1 MNVFPSTFTRHLTRQ
16 VASGSCRPTAAA
28 TLSAACRYKSTK
40 ATKVE
45 EASTPQQPFTLPHIE
60 LGPTHPSRYQ
70 DHYHNTL
77 QEDLMYMTYDH
88 KLASASKSAN
98 TQASSS
104 DDVHLPTPYEV
115 NRPAPAPRG
124 NRPIKP
130 SARPVAPTTIPKL
143 ESIILHTMVKESIGN
158 KPALLSA
165 IMALRQ
171 ISGETNAG
179 GGRRGSAGV
188 QVLASRKGA
197 AAFKLRAGMP
207 VAVKVELKGQAM
219 YDFIQSLVD
228 FVFPRI
234 REFPGVVLPPSSSS
248 SISPS
253 ATGGVV
259 AFGLQPSD
267 MALFPQIEVNLDAY
281 PRLHGFHIQFLTN
294 CKGKGGQDQARAL
307 LSGFRIP
314 FARR

>member
-1 MNVFPSTFTRHLTRQ
+1 MSIFPATFTKSLTRH
-16 VASGSCRPTAAA
+16 VLGSAHRPAAVSS
-28 TLSAACRYKSTK
+28 LSACRFKSTK
-40 ATKVE
+40 AAKAQ
-45 EASTPQQPFTLPHIE
+45 EASTPEEPFAVPHIE

-70 DHYHNTL
+70 DHYHSTL
-77 QEDLMYMTYDH
+77 AEDLMYMTYDH
-88 KLASASKSAN
+88 NLAMGHKSSPAS
-98 TQASSS
+98 THDAS
-104 DDVHLPTPYEV
+104 HIPTPYEA

-124 NRPIKP
+124 NRPVRP
-130 SARPVAPTTIPKL
+130 SARPVGPTTIPKL

-171 ISGETNAG
+171 ISGETQHG
-179 GGRRGSAGV
+179 GGRKGSTGV

-234 REFPGVVLPPSSSS
+234 REFPGITLPLASAS

-253 ATGGVV
+253 ATGGVI
-259 AFGLQPSD
+259 AFGLQASD

-294 CKGKGGQDQARAL
+294 CKGKGAQDQARAL

>member
-1 MNVFPSTFTRHLTRQ
+1 MNVLPLAFTRNLTRQ
-16 VASGSCRPTAAA
+16 VATGSCRPTAAA
-28 TLSAACRYKSTK
+28 TLSASRFKSTN
-40 ATKVE
+40 ASKVE
-45 EASTPQQPFTLPHIE
+45 DASSPQQSFTLPHIE
-60 LGPTHPSRYQ
+60 IGPTHPSRYQ

-88 KLASASKSAN
+88 NLASSPKSAS
-98 TQASSS
+98 TKASSPDGS
-104 DDVHLPTPYEV
+104 HLPTPYEI

-124 NRPIKP
+124 NRPIRP
-130 SARPVAPTTIPKL
+130 SARPVAPTSIPKL

-179 GGRRGSAGV
+179 GGRKGSTGV

-219 YDFIQSLVD
+219 YDFIQCLVD

-234 REFPGVVLPPSSSS
+234 REFPGIVLPPASSS

-253 ATGGVV
+253 ATGGVI
-259 AFGLQPSD
+259 AFGLQPTD
-267 MALFPQIEVNLDAY
+267 MALFPQIEVNLDSY

>member
-1 MNVFPSTFTRHLTRQ
+1 MSIFPATLTKNLARQVVSGSRCPAAVSTF
-16 VASGSCRPTAAA
+16 S
-28 TLSAACRYKSTK
+28 ACRFKSTK
-40 ATKVE
+40 ATKTE
-45 EASTPQQPFTLPHIE
+45 EVSTPQEPFSLPHIE
-60 LGPTHPSRYQ
+60 IGPTHPSRYQ

-77 QEDLMYMTYDH
+77 AEDLLYMTYDH
-88 KLASASKSAN
+88 NLATAPKHPAATASHDA
-98 TQASSS
+98 
-104 DDVHLPTPYEV
+104 DHIPTPYEI

-124 NRPIKP
+124 NRPVRP
-130 SARPVAPTTIPKL
+130 SARPVGPTTIPKL

-165 IMALRQ
+165 VMALRQ
-171 ISGETNAG
+171 ISGETYAG
-179 GGRRGSAGV
+179 GGRKGSTGV

-234 REFPGVVLPPSSSS
+234 REFPGIILPPASAS

-253 ATGGVV
+253 ATGGVI

-294 CKGKGGQDQARAL
+294 CKGKGAQDQARAL